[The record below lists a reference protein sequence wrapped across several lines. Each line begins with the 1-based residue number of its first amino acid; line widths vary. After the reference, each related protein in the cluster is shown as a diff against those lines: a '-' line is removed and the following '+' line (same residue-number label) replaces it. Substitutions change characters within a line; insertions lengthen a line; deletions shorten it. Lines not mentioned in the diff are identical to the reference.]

1 MVTAKLYIEGGGD
14 SREQSIR
21 FREAWN
27 DFFASAGVGA
37 RTQIV
42 RGGGRK
48 QTFDRFVTAT
58 KRKAPSVVPLLL
70 VDSEEAVAGRSVWQH
85 LLSRDSWNKPVGAR
99 DDQAFLMVQ
108 TMETWFL
115 ADVGA
120 LRRYFGAQFRTNA
133 LKQWHRLEDVSKVTV
148 MEALRRATAAC
159 AKPYAKGRISFELL
173 ATVDPAPVE
182 GACPHAKALLDR
194 LRAL

>member
-1 MVTAKLYIEGGGD
+1 MVTAKLYIEGGGG

-27 DFFASAGVGA
+27 GFFASAGVGT

-58 KRKAPSVVPLLL
+58 KRRAPSVVPLLL
-70 VDSEEAVAGRSVWQH
+70 VDSEEAVSSHSVWQH
-85 LLSRDSWNKPVGAR
+85 LRSRDHWNKPAGAR

-108 TMETWFL
+108 AMETWFL
-115 ADVGA
+115 ADVVA
-120 LRRYFGAQFRTNA
+120 LRGYFGAQLRQSA
-133 LKQWHRLEDVSKVTV
+133 LKQWPRLEEVPKATV
-148 MEALRRATAAC
+148 IDALRRATAAC
-159 AKPYAKGRISFELL
+159 AKRYTKGRISFELL
-173 ATVDPAPVE
+173 ATVDPARVE
-182 GACPHAKALLDR
+182 AACPHAKALLDR